1 MSMEL
6 IKPGINVDFVGKT
19 KYAMALSAILIIIG
33 IGAIIFHGGLNLG
46 IDFAGG
52 SIIQVKFSKNVTA
65 DQIRTALQSTELEN
79 STIQQFG
86 SPNEFLIR
94 THESFSDQ
102 KILSTNVEQPLTT
115 AFNKDYEIRR
125 VEVVGAKVG
134 ADFTRKAIIA
144 VVLSWLAILIYVTWR
159 FEFRYAAGGILALV
173 HDTLIVIGAV
183 AFMNMEFTISI
194 VAALVFVIG
203 FSINDTIVT
212 LDRIR
217 EIVKRDPKQDLSNII
232 NLAIN
237 ETLSRTILTSLTV
250 FLTLLALYILGGAVI
265 RDFAFAL
272 LVGTVAGTYS
282 TIYIACTSVLFFE
295 KLSPA
300 KLKRKK

>member
-6 IKPGINVDFVGKT
+6 IKPGINIDFVGKM
-19 KYAMALSAILIIIG
+19 KYAMILSALLIVIG
-33 IGAIIFHGGLNLG
+33 IGSVIYHGGFNLG

-52 SIIQVKFSKNVTA
+52 SIIQVKFSKNVSA
-65 DQIRTALQSTELEN
+65 DQIRAAFQSTELKN
-79 STIQQFG
+79 SAIQQFG
-86 SPNEFLIR
+86 ANEFLIR
-94 THESFSDQ
+94 THHSFSDQ
-102 KILSTNVEQPLTT
+102 KMLAVSVEQPLTT

-125 VEVVGAKVG
+125 VEVVGAKVSS
-134 ADFTRKAIIA
+134 DFRSKAIIA
-144 VVLSWLAILIYVTWR
+144 VILSWLAILIYVSLR

-183 AFMNMEFTISI
+183 AFFNMEFTINI
-194 VAALVFVIG
+194 LAALVFVIG

-217 EIVKRDPKQDLSNII
+217 EIVKRNPKQTLSDII

-250 FLTLLALYILGGAVI
+250 FLTLLALYIFGGAVI

-272 LVGTVAGTYS
+272 LIGTVAGTYS
-282 TIYIACTSVLFFE
+282 TIYIACTSVLLFE
-295 KLSPA
+295 KLQPS
-300 KLKRKK
+300 KMMRKQ

>member
-1 MSMEL
+1 MEL
-6 IKPGINVDFVGKT
+6 IKPGVNIDFVGKM
-19 KYAMALSAILIIIG
+19 KYAMAFSAILIVIG
-33 IGAIIFHGGLNLG
+33 IASVIYHGGFNLG

-52 SIIQVKFSKNVTA
+52 SIIQVKFSKNVSA
-65 DQIRTALQSTELEN
+65 DQIRESLKSTQLAN

-86 SPNEFLIR
+86 VNEFLIR

-102 KILSTNVEQPLTT
+102 KMLAVNVEQPLTA
-115 AFNKDYEIRR
+115 AFQR
-125 VEVVGAKVG
+125 VEVVGAKVS

-144 VVLSWLAILIYVTWR
+144 VIFSWLAILIYVTWR

-183 AFMNMEFTISI
+183 ALMNMEFTINI
-194 VAALVFVIG
+194 LAVLVFVIG

-217 EIVKRDPKQDLSNII
+217 EIVKRNPKQKLEDII
-232 NLAIN
+232 NSAIN

-250 FLTLLALYILGGAVI
+250 FFTVLALYIFGGAVI

-272 LVGTVAGTYS
+272 LIGTVIGTYS

-295 KLSPA
+295 KLQLSRMQ
-300 KLKRKK
+300 RKE

>member
-6 IKPGINVDFVGKT
+6 IKPGVNVDFVGKM
-19 KYAMALSAILIIIG
+19 KYAMTFSAILLLIG
-33 IGAIIFHGGLNLG
+33 FGAIIYNGGFNFG

-52 SIIQVKFSKNVTA
+52 SMIQVKFSKNVSA
-65 DQIRTALQSTELEN
+65 DQIRESLKSTKLGN

-86 SPNEFLIR
+86 VNEFLIR

-102 KILSTNVEQPLTT
+102 KMLAVDVEQPLST
-115 AFNKDYEIRR
+115 AFGKDYEIRR
-125 VEVVGAKVG
+125 VEVVGSKVS
-134 ADFTRKAIIA
+134 ADFKRKAIIA
-144 VVLSWLAILIYVTWR
+144 VILSWLAILIYVTWR
-159 FEFRYAAGGILALV
+159 FEFRYAAGGVLALV

-183 AFMNMEFTISI
+183 AIMNMEFTINI
-194 VAALVFVIG
+194 LAVLIFVIG

-217 EIVKRDPKQDLSNII
+217 EIVKRNPKQELKDII

-250 FLTLLALYILGGAVI
+250 FLTLLALYIFGGVVI
-265 RDFAFAL
+265 RDFAFAM

-282 TIYIACTSVLFFE
+282 TIYIACTSVLLFE
-295 KLSPA
+295 KLQPS
-300 KLKRKK
+300 KLKRNN

>member
-6 IKPGINVDFVGKT
+6 IKPGVNVDFVKYM
-19 KYAMALSAILIIIG
+19 KYAMAFSAILILMG
-33 IGAIIFHGGLNLG
+33 IGSMIYHGGFNLG

-52 SIIQVKFSKNVTA
+52 SIIQVKFSKIVSA
-65 DQIRTALQSTELEN
+65 DQIRESLKSTKLGN

-86 SPNEFLIR
+86 KNEFLIR
-94 THESFSDQ
+94 TNESFNDQ
-102 KILSTNVEQPLTT
+102 KMLAANAEQPLTA
-115 AFNKDYEIRR
+115 AFGKDYEIRR
-125 VEVVGAKVG
+125 VEVVGAKVS

-144 VVLSWLAILIYVTWR
+144 VIFSWLAILIYVTWR
-159 FEFRYAAGGILALV
+159 FELRYAAGGILALV

-183 AFMNMEFTISI
+183 SVMNMEFTINI
-194 VAALVFVIG
+194 LAVLIFVIG

-217 EIVKRDPKQDLSNII
+217 EIVKRNPKQKLGDII

-250 FLTLLALYILGGAVI
+250 FFTVLALYIFGGPVI
-265 RDFAFAL
+265 RDFAFAM
-272 LVGTVAGTYS
+272 LVGTVIGTYS
-282 TIYIACTSVLFFE
+282 TIYIACTSVLLFE
-295 KLSPA
+295 NLQPA
-300 KLKRKK
+300 KTKRGK